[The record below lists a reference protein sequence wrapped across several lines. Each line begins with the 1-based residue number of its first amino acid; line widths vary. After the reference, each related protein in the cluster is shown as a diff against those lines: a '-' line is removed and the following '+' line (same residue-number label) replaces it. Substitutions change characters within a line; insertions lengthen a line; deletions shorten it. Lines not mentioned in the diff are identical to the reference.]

1 MRRSSRRGSYPTQPL
16 PSSWHE
22 LVTPLACDFITGGG
36 PSDQISDFWL
46 TWSLVCREW
55 NEIVATCRPIAE
67 ERLICDSSMSLRI
80 KLWKCVLAVPHS
92 LDGAEFTSL
101 LLEGSY
107 SSWSEISRDSRRTY
121 GSILRR
127 RPDLHLQLTRILHA
141 LTTRFRDVGYCQ
153 GMNFVAGT
161 VLLAVTATR
170 DPSVLV
176 AHVLRESSEDDVH
189 DKLPLPTGK
198 EQAPDSFMSVIQSGT
213 VNENEVVAFKLC
225 EKLFLRNHFV
235 RMYELG
241 LHTRLTIW
249 TFDKLVESLFPA
261 LHDIITNGLQV
272 AADFYASTWFI
283 TLFSADLDLRSS
295 VRILDL
301 FVAKGPK
308 SLHRFGLACL
318 ASQMV
323 YLTDPD
329 TVRDPAEG
337 LKILRQVAVAAV
349 KEVGVETL
357 IHRAQTEFKV
367 VTNRL
372 VADLQTTGK
381 VHGGAQLM
389 VYTDKDT
396 QRRAWLVVPMPTSDS
411 ADDASPSGAAF
422 EAEWNKEE
430 AAIKQEKSQQ
440 ARSSFLDRLKI
451 RRSSV
456 QNVASIQVD
465 EDDADVIGLT
475 GRGHSASPE
484 HKERVSHRSKATKA
498 FKSFK
503 KKLGAI
509 MPSIGTKGYSRG
521 GNGMFGVDD

>member
-1 MRRSSRRGSYPTQPL
+1 
-16 PSSWHE
+16 
-22 LVTPLACDFITGGG
+22 
-36 PSDQISDFWL
+36 
-46 TWSLVCREW
+46 
-55 NEIVATCRPIAE
+55 
-67 ERLICDSSMSLRI
+67 
-80 KLWKCVLAVPHS
+80 
-92 LDGAEFTSL
+92 
-101 LLEGSY
+101 
-107 SSWSEISRDSRRTY
+107 
-121 GSILRR
+121 
-127 RPDLHLQLTRILHA
+127 
-141 LTTRFRDVGYCQ
+141 
-153 GMNFVAGT
+153 
-161 VLLAVTATR
+161 
-170 DPSVLV
+170 
-176 AHVLRESSEDDVH
+176 
-189 DKLPLPTGK
+189 
-198 EQAPDSFMSVIQSGT
+198 
-213 VNENEVVAFKLC
+213 
-225 EKLFLRNHFV
+225 
-235 RMYELG
+235 
-241 LHTRLTIW
+241 
-249 TFDKLVESLFPA
+249 
-261 LHDIITNGLQV
+261 
-272 AADFYASTWFI
+272 
-283 TLFSADLDLRSS
+283 
-295 VRILDL
+295 
-301 FVAKGPK
+301 
-308 SLHRFGLACL
+308 
-318 ASQMV
+318 MV